1 LPQQRNGDTG
11 FATLFDGDGA
21 TSAVAATVDQRPA
34 VPQGPPWPAPVSAA
48 ACKAAA
54 IQLLGD
60 EKLGRDVPAIIA
72 ASARKITGMLSV
84 GERAW
89 IERAGADSHFADALA
104 ARIALDAATAEAT
117 RLSSGGGTPV
127 VDAESLGAL
136 TKVAD
141 EAAARLQKEANAAI
155 GSGEVETLQLVTAA
169 SASLSRDLLN
179 LKEAADRLRG
189 VGAAPRLGAGA
200 LDPDMVLPGQQPR
213 PRPPPGPQAPPAVR
227 AELRDFRGLDHR
239 PGRGKP
245 VFALVVLAAAV
256 GLAANAFYF
265 GIPHHEEVAVEST
278 GVQRISVTGPS
289 ALVTVTPEWIAA
301 KDANLPRLLRAL
313 RQRNVQKALLVLADG
328 ASAGIVDVAS
338 GKAMG
343 MAAPAA
349 R

>member
-1 LPQQRNGDTG
+1 
-11 FATLFDGDGA
+11 
-21 TSAVAATVDQRPA
+21 
-34 VPQGPPWPAPVSAA
+34 
-48 ACKAAA
+48 
-54 IQLLGD
+54 
-60 EKLGRDVPAIIA
+60 VPASIA

-89 IERAGADSHFADALA
+89 IERAGAGSHFADALA
-104 ARIALDAATAEAT
+104 ARIALDAAAAEAT
-117 RLSSGGGTPV
+117 RLSAGGATPV
-127 VDAESLGAL
+127 VDAESLAAL

-200 LDPDMVLPGQQPR
+200 LDPDVVLPGQQPR
-213 PRPPPGPQAPPAVR
+213 PRPPPGPQAPAPVR
-227 AELRDFRGLDHR
+227 AELRDFRGLDQK
-239 PGRGKP
+239 PGRAKP
-245 VFALVVLAAAV
+245 VFALIIIGAAV

-265 GIPHHEEVAVEST
+265 GVPHHEEVAVEAT
-278 GVQRISVTGPS
+278 GAQRINVTGSS
-289 ALVTVTPEWIAA
+289 ALVTVTPEWVAA
-301 KDANLPRLLRAL
+301 KDTNLPRLLRAL
-313 RQRNVQKALLVLADG
+313 RERKVQKALLVLPNG

-343 MAAPAA
+343 MATPAA